1 MASFLLLA
9 LAAMVQPQP
18 CLSLSL
24 FFFFLTSFV
33 WSQSL
38 FQVAAFYSLPAVW
51 ISAML
56 FALTAVKVKEWEE
69 RSDFWVGLTVWV
81 VKPRSNAFPFLV
93 LEPPGSISV

>member
-18 CLSLSL
+18 CLSP
-24 FFFFLTSFV
+24 FFPLTSFV

-38 FQVAAFYSLPAVW
+38 FQVTAFYSLPAVW

-69 RSDFWVGLTVWV
+69 RSDFWVGLTAWV

-93 LEPPGSISV
+93 LEPPGSVSV